1 MDVADSHSAQND
13 QPESVVRSTVVGCG
27 GAIVCALV
35 LLLFV
40 SYVVNAFE
48 RPSLATVGAAER
60 WAYFIANLIVA
71 CYCFPAFKTTRDR
84 AFLYLAFA
92 ALAFTYTALFTLLF
106 GSSLPTPSSRPQ
118 LLFYYGLRHFVGTA
132 GLVLYAWGVVLL
144 ARRARRKKR
153 EEV

>member
-1 MDVADSHSAQND
+1 MDAGDTHSAQND
-13 QPESVVRSTVVGCG
+13 QSESGVRYTLVGCG
-27 GAIVCALV
+27 GAIFGALV

-48 RPSLATVGAAER
+48 RPSLAMVGAAER
-60 WAYFIANLIVA
+60 WAYFIANLVVA
-71 CYCFPAFKTTRDR
+71 CYCFPAFKTTRER

-106 GSSLPTPSSRPQ
+106 GSRLPSPSSRPQ
-118 LLFYYGLRHFVGTA
+118 LLFYYGLRHFVATA

-144 ARRARRKKR
+144 ARRAQAKGRK
-153 EEV
+153 